1 MPTLNEGNPA
11 HSDYGREFIYV
22 FRSQGYVDGFMNWC
36 KQVIG
41 SVSHSLQATLLTAGL
56 LVIREHALLGLGIM
70 LASGEVPRIA
80 GQFGMDTSTR
90 ANLMGSVYAAQ
101 SAINLTRTVVTLIP
115 K

>member
-1 MPTLNEGNPA
+1 MFSVP
-11 HSDYGREFIYV
+11 R
-22 FRSQGYVDGFMNWC
+22 GYVDGFMNWC
-36 KQVIG
+36 KQVVG
-41 SVSHSLQATLLTAGL
+41 LCLTAFLQATLLTAGL
-56 LVIREHALLGLGIM
+56 LVIREHALLGIGIM

-80 GQFGMDTSTR
+80 GQFGMDTSTK